1 MKPCLNPKLSITT
14 FTIGT
19 RQLVVQEAFEMI
31 ACFAGSY
38 LSLFTP
44 MQIVMSS
51 PFAGAEI
58 TTFLAPA
65 ARCLDALSLSVK
77 RPVLSSTNSTPRSFH
92 GSFSGSLIADTLRI
106 FPFTTSASALAS
118 TVPGNRPCTE
128 SYLSRCA
135 SVFVSVMS
143 LTPINSISVCCAI
156 VAARRTLRSRRPN
169 PLIPTRTA
177 MNSPLAEVRY
187 CRPGE
192 RHAAHPFRARL
203 LQRPGCL
210 GEGGAG
216 GEDVIDND
224 QCPMIIDH

>member
-1 MKPCLNPKLSITT
+1 MMVCL
-14 FTIGT
+14 
-19 RQLVVQEAFEMI
+19 
-31 ACFAGSY
+31 AGSY

-65 ARCLDALSLSVK
+65 AKCLEAFSLSVN

-92 GSFSGSLIADTLRI
+92 GSFSGSLIAETLI
-106 FPFTTSASALAS
+106 VLPFTTRASGFAS
-118 TVPGNRPCTE
+118 TVPGKGPWTE
-128 SYLSRCA
+128 SYFNRCA
-135 SVFVSVMS
+135 SVLVSVMS
-143 LTPINSISVCCAI
+143 LTPTNSISVCLAI
-156 VAARRTLRSRRPN
+156 VAARNTLRPMRPN

-177 MNSPLAEVRY
+177 MSAPLAEVRY

-224 QCPMIIDH
+224 Q